1 MRYRERLKKSKGIIG
16 NNAMNIRN
24 MIRMAIALFSMPS
37 VALRMKDRIRGA
49 LEDNDRLATA
59 VETTWGLDDLF
70 LNEVASSC
78 STGLLD
84 TVNVSF
90 LVVSINRLHDFLS
103 IAYGGCL
110 FRSSWQILQSGVQVV
125 HALQVHVQNLSY
137 RGCSLRVLCV
147 GWLQPKS

>member
-1 MRYRERLKKSKGIIG
+1 
-16 NNAMNIRN
+16 MNIRF

-84 TVNVSF
+84 TVDVSF
-90 LVVSINRLHDFLS
+90 LFVSINYLHDFLS
-103 IAYGGCL
+103 IAYEGCL
-110 FRSSWQILQSGVQVV
+110 FRSSWQVVQSGVQVA
-125 HALQVHVQNLSY
+125 HALQVHLQNLRY
-137 RGCSLRVLCV
+137 
-147 GWLQPKS
+147 